1 MQTQH
6 QNPTPPHH
14 TYLSRGEKWLHFRRK
29 IIFGVTEI
37 LKKKKKG
44 VEAITAIISERE
56 IDIDTHILE
65 EIALKDF
72 IYIIYAFEFLNQNS
86 DMEEGEWGEEKLE
99 YAHI

>member
-1 MQTQH
+1 M
-6 QNPTPPHH
+6 
-14 TYLSRGEKWLHFRRK
+14 L
-29 IIFGVTEI
+29 
-37 LKKKKKG
+37 LKFCKKKKG

-99 YAHI
+99 CAHIYNICKKTYTYIHFQLQYKREKSEVTRNI